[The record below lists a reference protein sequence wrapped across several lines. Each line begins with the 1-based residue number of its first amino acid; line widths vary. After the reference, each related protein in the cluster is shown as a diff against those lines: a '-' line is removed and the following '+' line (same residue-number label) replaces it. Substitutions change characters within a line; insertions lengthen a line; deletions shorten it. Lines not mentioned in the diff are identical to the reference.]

1 MFDIQI
7 NNIFTIS
14 NFRIAFDEISSNA
27 IGIDNISYQE
37 FKEDFANQIKNLIN
51 SIIIGEY
58 TPEPLKKIEIQKEDG
73 IEKRPIALSSIK
85 DKLVQRVLYKSLNDY
100 FDDQFSKN
108 SYAYRKNKSTIKA
121 INRVSQLIQEGNI
134 YIFKNRY

>member
-7 NNIFTIS
+7 NNIFTTCI
-14 NFRIAFDEISSNA
+14 FDEISSNA

-58 TPEPLKKIEIQKEDG
+58 TPEPLKRLKF
-73 IEKRPIALSSIK
+73 KRRWVLKK
-85 DKLVQRVLYKSLNDY
+85 D
-100 FDDQFSKN
+100 
-108 SYAYRKNKSTIKA
+108 
-121 INRVSQLIQEGNI
+121 QLH
-134 YIFKNRY
+134 

>member
-1 MFDIQI
+1 MIFKLIIFLQFQI
-7 NNIFTIS
+7 
-14 NFRIAFDEISSNA
+14 FRIAFDEISSNA

-73 IEKRPIALSSIK
+73 IEK
-85 DKLVQRVLYKSLNDY
+85 
-100 FDDQFSKN
+100 DQ
-108 SYAYRKNKSTIKA
+108 
-121 INRVSQLIQEGNI
+121 LH
-134 YIFKNRY
+134 